1 MDAVK
6 IDAIERYRAVNDAAA
21 TPEFRLPAHAFRMP
35 FERSRELS
43 VSKPESK
50 TRNPEKGYVA
60 LLGWSLNA
68 IEAVDRFD
76 RRYLVVAPDW
86 AEDYCKEHG
95 IPYVPWNFERLNDRS
110 MEIAET
116 LKAKGVDVAIP
127 LFEETVEWAG
137 AINSVLLDNPR
148 LFGQSL
154 LLRDKALMKR
164 RAQLGGIRVGIFEEA
179 HERDDVI
186 RFLKRVNQTLLKL
199 DGDPNDPI
207 HLKAF
212 DKAGSLGHR
221 VIRTPD
227 EVDTI
232 PDEEFPVLMESHL
245 DGWEFAVEAWIHN
258 GKIRFLNIS
267 EYVTLGYSVFVPA
280 TPELEKYRPEI
291 TRQIE
296 KLIKTFDIEF
306 GFVHPEYFVTSDGE
320 MYFGEVAYRPPGFK
334 VFELLE
340 RAYGFNAYQ
349 GLVLAFDPKTTE
361 EEIEDF
367 FPKEVVDAKG
377 HAGCF
382 GVYPR
387 RRVVSQLCMPEETE
401 DHIYFESHE
410 LTAPLE
416 ETVTKRTAFGTHWGL
431 LHFFGDDPYEMRDLL
446 KKQEELDFYV

>member
-1 MDAVK
+1 MVEK
-6 IDAIERYRAVNDAAA
+6 
-21 TPEFRLPAHAFRMP
+21 
-35 FERSRELS
+35 
-43 VSKPESK
+43 
-50 TRNPEKGYVA
+50 NPDKGYIA
-60 LLGWSLNA
+60 ILGWSLNC
-68 IEAVDRFD
+68 IEALEKFD
-76 RRYLVVAPDW
+76 RRYIVVAPHW
-86 AEDYCKEHG
+86 AEEYATEHN
-95 IPYVPWNFERLNDRS
+95 VPFIKWDFERLNDRS

-116 LKAKGVDVAIP
+116 LKEKGVDVAIP

-137 AINSVLLDNPR
+137 AINSVLMDNPR
-148 LFGQSL
+148 LYGQSIL
-154 LLRDKALMKR
+154 FRDKALMKR

-179 HERDDVI
+179 HDRSDVI

-212 DKAGSLGHR
+212 DKAGCLGHR

-227 EVDTI
+227 EVDLI
-232 PDEEFPVLMESHL
+232 PEEEFPVLMESHL
-245 DGWEFAVEAWIHN
+245 DGWEFAVEAWIHD

-280 TPELEKYRPEI
+280 TPELESWRALI
-291 TRQIE
+291 TKEIE
-296 KLIKTFDIEF
+296 KLIKTFDIQF
-306 GFVHPEYFVTSDGE
+306 GFIHPEYFVTSDGT

-349 GLVLAFDPKTTE
+349 ALVLAFDPKTTE
-361 EEIEDF
+361 EEITAF
-367 FPKEVVDAKG
+367 FPREVVDAKG
-377 HAGCF
+377 CAGCF

-387 RRVVSQLCMPEETE
+387 RRVVSHLEIPEATE
-401 DHIYFESHE
+401 DHPYFESHE

-431 LHFFGDDPYEMRDLL
+431 VYFFGDNPHTMRDLL
-446 KKQEELDFYV
+446 KAQEDLDFYV

>member
-1 MDAVK
+1 MKKDP
-6 IDAIERYRAVNDAAA
+6 N
-21 TPEFRLPAHAFRMP
+21 
-35 FERSRELS
+35 
-43 VSKPESK
+43 
-50 TRNPEKGYVA
+50 KGYIA
-60 LLGWSLNA
+60 QLGWSLNA
-68 IEAVDRFD
+68 IEAAENFD
-76 RRYLVVAPDW
+76 RRYVVVAPDW
-86 AEDYCKEHG
+86 AEEYCQKHN

-116 LKAKGVDVAIP
+116 LNEMGVDVAIP
-127 LFEETVEWAG
+127 MFEETVEWAG

-148 LFGQSL
+148 LYGQSL

-179 HERDDVI
+179 HDKEDVV

-212 DKAGSLGHR
+212 DKAGCLGHR

-258 GKIRFLNIS
+258 GKIVFLNIS

-280 TPELEKYRPEI
+280 SPELEHYRPQI
-291 TRQIE
+291 TAQIE
-296 KLIKTFDIEF
+296 KLIKAFDIEF
-306 GFVHPEYFVTSDGE
+306 GLIHPEYFVTNDGE

-340 RAYGFNAYQ
+340 RVYGFNAYQ
-349 GLVLAFDPKTTE
+349 ATMLVFDPKASDE
-361 EEIEDF
+361 EVKAF
-367 FPKEVVDAKG
+367 FPKEVVDADG
-377 HAGCF
+377 FAGCF

-387 RRVVSQLCMPEETE
+387 RRVVSKLEIPEEVE
-401 DHIYFESHE
+401 DDPYFESHE
-410 LTAPLE
+410 LTPPME

-431 LHFFGDDPYEMRDLL
+431 VYFKGDEAARMKELL
-446 KKQEELDFYV
+446 KHMEELDFYV

>member
-1 MDAVK
+1 MTKDP
-6 IDAIERYRAVNDAAA
+6 N
-21 TPEFRLPAHAFRMP
+21 
-35 FERSRELS
+35 
-43 VSKPESK
+43 
-50 TRNPEKGYVA
+50 KGYIA

-68 IEAVDRFD
+68 VEAAETFD
-76 RRYLVVAPDW
+76 RRYIVVAPDW
-86 AEDYCKEHG
+86 AEEYCQQHN
-95 IPYVPWNFERLNDRS
+95 IPYLSWNFERLNDRS
-110 MEIAET
+110 LEIAET
-116 LKAKGVDVAIP
+116 LKEKGVDVAIP

-148 LFGQSL
+148 LYGQSL

-179 HERDDVI
+179 HDKEDVV

-212 DKAGSLGHR
+212 DKAGCLGHR

-258 GKIRFLNIS
+258 GKIVFLNIS

-280 TPELEKYRPEI
+280 SPELEKYRPQI
-291 TRQIE
+291 HAQIE
-296 KLIKTFDIEF
+296 KLIKAFDIEF
-306 GFVHPEYFVTSDGE
+306 GLIHPEYFVTSDGE

-340 RAYGFNAYQ
+340 RVYGFNAYQ
-349 GLVLAFDPKTTE
+349 ASMLVFDPHTTE
-361 EEIEDF
+361 EEVKAF
-367 FPKEVVDAKG
+367 FPEEVVDADG
-377 HAGCF
+377 FAGCF

-387 RRVVSQLCMPEETE
+387 RRVVSQLRIPDEVENSPC
-401 DHIYFESHE
+401 FESHE
-410 LTAPLE
+410 LTPPQE

-431 LHFFGDDPYEMRDLL
+431 VYFRSEDAHTLRDTL
-446 KKQEELDFYV
+446 KAQEELDYYI

>member
-1 MDAVK
+1 MSEQNYD
-6 IDAIERYRAVNDAAA
+6 
-21 TPEFRLPAHAFRMP
+21 
-35 FERSRELS
+35 
-43 VSKPESK
+43 
-50 TRNPEKGYVA
+50 PEKGYVA

-68 IEAVDRFD
+68 VEAADSFN
-76 RRYLVVAPDW
+76 RRYVVVAPDW
-86 AEDYCKEHG
+86 AQEYCEKHD

-110 MEIAET
+110 VEIAQT
-116 LKAKGVDVAIP
+116 LKEMGVDVAIP

-137 AINSVLLDNPR
+137 AINSVLLNNPR
-148 LFGQSL
+148 LLGQAM

-179 HERDDVI
+179 HDREDVI

-212 DKAGSLGHR
+212 DKAGCLGHR

-232 PDEEFPVLMESHL
+232 PEEEFPVLMESHL
-245 DGWEFAVEAWIHN
+245 DGWEFAVEAWIHD

-280 TPELEKYRPEI
+280 TPDLEKYRAQI
-291 TRQIE
+291 TNEIE
-296 KLIKTFDIEF
+296 KLIKTFDIDF
-306 GFVHPEYFVTSDGE
+306 GFVHPEYFVTSDGT

-349 GLVLAFDPKTTE
+349 GLILAFDPKTTE
-361 EEIEDF
+361 EEITEF

-377 HAGCF
+377 YAGCF

-387 RRVVSQLCMPEETE
+387 RRVVSRLEMPEETE
-401 DHIYFESHE
+401 NHPYFDFHE
-410 LTAPLE
+410 LTPPLE

-431 LHFFGDDPYEMRDLL
+431 VYFYGDDPYVMRDLL
-446 KKQEELDFYV
+446 KHQEDLDFYV

>member
-1 MDAVK
+1 MSISA
-6 IDAIERYRAVNDAAA
+6 N
-21 TPEFRLPAHAFRMP
+21 
-35 FERSRELS
+35 
-43 VSKPESK
+43 ESK
-50 TRNPEKGYVA
+50 NRDPDKGYIA

-76 RRYLVVAPDW
+76 RRYIVVAPEW
-86 AEDYCKEHG
+86 AEDYCAEHN
-95 IPYVPWNFERLNDRS
+95 IPYISWNFERLNDRS
-110 MEIAET
+110 MEIATT
-116 LKAKGVDVAIP
+116 LHEMGVDVAIP
-127 LFEETVEWAG
+127 IFEETVEWAG
-137 AINSVLLDNPR
+137 AINSVLLGNPR
-148 LFGQSL
+148 LLGQAM
-154 LLRDKALMKR
+154 LLRDKSLMKR

-179 HERDDVI
+179 HEREDVI

-207 HLKAF
+207 HVKAF
-212 DKAGSLGHR
+212 DKAGCLGHR

-227 EVDTI
+227 DIDSI

-245 DGWEFAVEAWIHN
+245 DGWEFAVEAWVHN
-258 GKIRFLNIS
+258 GKICFLNIS

-320 MYFGEVAYRPPGFK
+320 MYFGEVAYRPPGFN

-340 RAYGFNAYQ
+340 RAYGFNAYH
-349 GLVLAFDPKTTE
+349 GLVLAFDPKATQ
-361 EEIEDF
+361 EEIDAF

-377 HAGCF
+377 HAGSF

-387 RRVVSQLCMPEETE
+387 RRVVSQLSIPAETE
-401 DHIYFESHE
+401 DHDYFESHE
-410 LTAPLE
+410 LNAPMVE
-416 ETVTKRTAFGTHWGL
+416 KVTKRTAFGTHWGL
-431 LHFFGDDPYEMRDLL
+431 LYFYGEDPYTLRDLL
-446 KKQEELDFYV
+446 KRQEELDFYV

>member
-1 MDAVK
+1 M
-6 IDAIERYRAVNDAAA
+6 IEHA
-21 TPEFRLPAHAFRMP
+21 TATFDP
-35 FERSRELS
+35 
-43 VSKPESK
+43 
-50 TRNPEKGYVA
+50 NKGYIA

-68 IEAVDRFD
+68 IEAAATFD
-76 RRYLVVAPDW
+76 RRYVVVAPEW
-86 AEDYCKEHG
+86 AEAYCSEHD
-95 IPYVPWNFERLNDRS
+95 IPYIPWNFERLNDRS
-110 MEIAET
+110 LEIAQT
-116 LKAKGVDVAIP
+116 LQKEGVNVAIP

-137 AINSVLLDNPR
+137 AINSVLLDQPK

-179 HERDDVI
+179 HDKEDVV

-212 DKAGSLGHR
+212 DKAGCLGHR

-227 EVDTI
+227 EVDSI

-258 GKIRFLNIS
+258 GKIKFLNIS

-280 TPELEKYRPEI
+280 TPQLEKYREQI
-291 TRQIE
+291 VKQIE

-334 VFELLE
+334 VFELLD
-340 RAYGFNAYQ
+340 RAYGFNAYH
-349 GLVLAFDPKTTE
+349 GLILSFDPKTTE
-361 EEIEDF
+361 QEIDDF
-367 FPKEVVDAKG
+367 FPTEVVDAKG

-387 RRVVSQLCMPEETE
+387 RRVVSELQIPEETE
-401 DHIYFESHE
+401 DHPYFDYHE
-410 LTAPLE
+410 LAAPLE

-431 LHFFGDDPYEMRDLL
+431 IYFFGDNPEKLRDLL
-446 KKQEELDFYV
+446 KHQESLDFYV

>member
-1 MDAVK
+1 MKKDP
-6 IDAIERYRAVNDAAA
+6 D
-21 TPEFRLPAHAFRMP
+21 
-35 FERSRELS
+35 
-43 VSKPESK
+43 
-50 TRNPEKGYVA
+50 KGYIA

-68 IEAVDRFD
+68 VEAAESFD
-76 RRYLVVAPDW
+76 RRYVVVAPDW
-86 AEDYCKEHG
+86 AEEYCQQHD

-116 LKAKGVDVAIP
+116 LKEMGVDVAIP

-148 LFGQSL
+148 LLGQAML
-154 LLRDKALMKR
+154 MRDKSLMKR

-179 HERDDVI
+179 HDRDDII

-207 HLKAF
+207 HVKAF
-212 DKAGSLGHR
+212 DKAGCLGHR

-227 EVDTI
+227 EVDSI
-232 PDEEFPVLMESHL
+232 PDEEFPSLMESHL

-267 EYVTLGYSVFVPA
+267 EYVKLGYSVYVPA
-280 TPELEKYRPEI
+280 SPELEAYREKI
-291 TRQIE
+291 TQQIE
-296 KLIKTFDIEF
+296 LLIKTFDIEF
-306 GFVHPEYFVTSDGE
+306 GLIHPEYFVTSDGT

-340 RAYGFNAYQ
+340 RVYDGFNAYQ
-349 GLVLAFDPKTTE
+349 ASMLVFDPKATE
-361 EEIEDF
+361 EEVEAY
-367 FPKEVVDAKG
+367 FPVAVTDAKA

-387 RRVVSQLCMPEETE
+387 RRVVSKLEIPEETE
-401 DHIYFESHE
+401 DHPYFESHE
-410 LTAPLE
+410 LTTPQE
-416 ETVTKRTAFGTHWGL
+416 EIVTKRTAFGTHWGL
-431 LHFFGDDPYEMRDLL
+431 LFFVGEDPKEMHRLL
-446 KKQEELDFYV
+446 ERQEELDFYI

>member
-1 MDAVK
+1 MS
-6 IDAIERYRAVNDAAA
+6 EH
-21 TPEFRLPAHAFRMP
+21 EFDP
-35 FERSRELS
+35 
-43 VSKPESK
+43 
-50 TRNPEKGYVA
+50 NKGYVA

-68 IEAVDRFD
+68 VEAADKFD
-76 RRYLVVAPDW
+76 RRYVVVAPDW
-86 AEDYCKEHG
+86 AEAYCKEHD

-110 MEIAET
+110 VEIAQT
-116 LKAKGVDVAIP
+116 LKEMGVNVAIP

-137 AINSVLLDNPR
+137 AINSVLMDQPK
-148 LFGQSL
+148 LFGQSM

-179 HERDDVI
+179 HDREDVI

-212 DKAGSLGHR
+212 DKAGCLGHR

-245 DGWEFAVEAWIHN
+245 DGWEFAVEAWIHK
-258 GKIRFLNIS
+258 GKVAFLNIS

-280 TPELEKYRPEI
+280 TPDLERYREQI
-291 TRQIE
+291 TREIE

-306 GFVHPEYFVTSDGE
+306 GFIHPEYFVTSDST

-349 GLVLAFDPKTTE
+349 ALIMTFDPKTTDE
-361 EEIEDF
+361 EVKAF

-377 HAGCF
+377 YAGCF

-387 RRVVSQLCMPEETE
+387 RRVVSKLEMPEETE
-401 DHIYFESHE
+401 NHEYFESHE
-410 LTAPLE
+410 LTPPME

-431 LHFFGDDPYEMRDLL
+431 IYFFGEDPYVMRDLL
-446 KKQEELDFYV
+446 KHQEELDFYV

>member
-1 MDAVK
+1 MSISAD
-6 IDAIERYRAVNDAAA
+6 
-21 TPEFRLPAHAFRMP
+21 
-35 FERSRELS
+35 
-43 VSKPESK
+43 ESNS
-50 TRNPEKGYVA
+50 RNPDKGYVA
-60 LLGWSLNA
+60 LLGWSWNA
-68 IEAVDRFD
+68 VEAVDRFD
-76 RRYLVVAPDW
+76 RRYIVVAPAW
-86 AEDYCKEHG
+86 AQDYCTEHN
-95 IPYVPWNFERLNDRS
+95 IPFVPWDFERLNDRS

-127 LFEETVEWAG
+127 IFEETVEWAG

-148 LFGQSL
+148 LLGQSM
-154 LLRDKALMKR
+154 LLRDKSLMKR

-212 DKAGSLGHR
+212 DKAGCLGHR

-232 PDEEFPVLMESHL
+232 PDDEFPMLMESHL
-245 DGWEFAVEAWIHN
+245 DGWEFAVEAWVHN
-258 GKIRFLNIS
+258 GRICFLNIS

-280 TPELEKYRPEI
+280 TPELERYRPEI
-291 TRQIE
+291 TRQVE

-306 GFVHPEYFVTSDGE
+306 GFIHPEYFVTSDGE

-340 RAYGFNAYQ
+340 RTYGFNAYHA
-349 GLVLAFDPKTTE
+349 LVLAFDPKTTDS
-361 EEIEDF
+361 EIDAF
-367 FPKEVVDAKG
+367 FPKEVVDATG

-387 RRVVSQLCMPEETE
+387 RRVISRLSVPPETE
-401 DHIYFESHE
+401 DHDYFDSHE
-410 LTAPLE
+410 LTAPQAE
-416 ETVTKRTAFGTHWGL
+416 KVTKRTAFGNHWGL
-431 LHFFGDDPYEMRDLL
+431 LYFFGEDPYTLRDLL
-446 KKQEELDFYV
+446 KRQEELDFYI

>member
-1 MDAVK
+1 MNKDT
-6 IDAIERYRAVNDAAA
+6 N
-21 TPEFRLPAHAFRMP
+21 
-35 FERSRELS
+35 
-43 VSKPESK
+43 
-50 TRNPEKGYVA
+50 KGYIA

-68 IEAVDRFD
+68 IEAAENFD
-76 RRYLVVAPDW
+76 RRYVVVAPDW
-86 AEDYCKEHG
+86 AEEYCTKHD
-95 IPYVPWNFERLNDRS
+95 IPYVSWHFERLNDS
-110 MEIAET
+110 SLDIAEK
-116 LKAKGVDVAIP
+116 LQGMGVDVAIP

-137 AINSVLLDNPR
+137 AINSVLMDNPR
-148 LFGQSL
+148 LYGQSL

-179 HERDDVI
+179 HDKGDVI

-212 DKAGSLGHR
+212 DKAGCLGHR

-258 GKIRFLNIS
+258 GKIAFLNIS

-280 TPELEKYRPEI
+280 SPELESYRPQI
-291 TRQIE
+291 TAQIE
-296 KLIKTFDIEF
+296 KLIKAFDIDF
-306 GFVHPEYFVTSDGE
+306 GLIHPEYFVTSDGE

-340 RAYGFNAYQ
+340 RVYGFNAYQ
-349 GLVLAFDPKTTE
+349 ASMLVFDPKTTPDE
-361 EEIEDF
+361 VKAF
-367 FPKEVVDAKG
+367 FPREVEDAKCY
-377 HAGCF
+377 AGCF

-387 RRVVSQLCMPEETE
+387 RRVVSRLEIPEEVE
-401 DHIYFESHE
+401 DDPYFESHE
-410 LTAPLE
+410 LTPPME

-431 LHFFGDDPYEMRDLL
+431 IYFKGDEAARMKDLL
-446 KKQEELDFYV
+446 KNMEELDFYV

>member
-1 MDAVK
+1 MTAK
-6 IDAIERYRAVNDAAA
+6 
-21 TPEFRLPAHAFRMP
+21 
-35 FERSRELS
+35 
-43 VSKPESK
+43 
-50 TRNPEKGYVA
+50 NPDKGYVA
-60 LLGWSLNA
+60 ILGWSLNA
-68 IEAVDRFD
+68 IEAMEKFD
-76 RRYLVVAPDW
+76 RRYVIVAPDW
-86 AEDYCKEHG
+86 AEDFATKHN
-95 IPYVPWNFERLNDRS
+95 IPYISWNFERLNDRS
-110 MEIAET
+110 MEIAHRLQDE
-116 LKAKGVDVAIP
+116 GVDVAIP
-127 LFEETVEWAG
+127 LYEETVEWAG

-148 LFGQSL
+148 LYGQSIL
-154 LLRDKALMKR
+154 FRDKALMKR

-179 HERDDVI
+179 HDRGDVI

-212 DKAGSLGHR
+212 DKAGCLGHR

-232 PDEEFPVLMESHL
+232 PEEEFPVLMESHL

-280 TPELEKYRPEI
+280 TPELESWRPQI
-291 TRQIE
+291 TKEIE
-296 KLIKTFDIEF
+296 KLIKTFDIQF
-306 GFVHPEYFVTSDGE
+306 GFIHPEYFVTSDGT

-349 GLVLAFDPKTTE
+349 GMVLAFDPKTTE
-361 EEIEDF
+361 EEIDAF
-367 FPKEVVDAKG
+367 FPREVVDAKG

-387 RRVVSQLCMPEETE
+387 LRVVSRLEIPAETE
-401 DHIYFESHE
+401 QHPYYEHHE
-410 LTAPLE
+410 LNAPLE
-416 ETVTKRTAFGTHWGL
+416 AIVTKRTAFGTHWGL
-431 LHFFGDDPYEMRDLL
+431 VYFFGDDPHQMRDLL
-446 KKQEELDFYV
+446 KHQEELDFYV